1 MAKNFS
7 LIPGENNNWEVAAFL
22 LIDHLYVSN
31 SRITRIEF
39 SRTDMH
45 SSIIAL
51 NFIEN
56 LLGPIGYVVNKTL
69 SNSISSAITR
79 LERDGYLKC
88 EDGQCILAN
97 NGIKRLHIIKEK
109 YAKTKKEPIGVNK
122 EVFQALLNLDP
133 ETRKTVLKK
142 YYELSEN

>member
-1 MAKNFS
+1 MAKNFR

-22 LIDHLYVSN
+22 LIDHLYISS
-31 SRITRIEF
+31 SRISYVEF
-39 SRTDMH
+39 SRSDTH
-45 SSIIAL
+45 SSINAL

-56 LLGPIGYVVNKTL
+56 LLGPIGYVVNRTL

-79 LERDGYLKC
+79 LEQHGYLKC
-88 EDGQCILAN
+88 EYGQCSLTN
-97 NGIKRLHIIKEK
+97 NGQKRLHEIKEK
-109 YAKTKKEPIGVNK
+109 YTKTKKEPIGVNK
-122 EVFQALLNLDP
+122 EIFQALQGLDP